1 MPVGRTQGRC
11 YNRDDAPN
19 KEDRVSS
26 DNPTNCLNMSWRRI
40 VVKVGTSTLTAGG
53 QRLDPPRMVDLVRQ
67 LHELRQRGA
76 QVVLVTSG
84 AQQAGREKLGFPET
98 VKSIP
103 FKQML
108 AAVGQGRLM
117 HLWEQYFD
125 LYGIVTAQVLL
136 TRQDIE
142 DRHRYLNLRDTFAGL
157 LERDIVPVVN
167 ENDAVA
173 TEEIRV
179 GENDSLSAM
188 VANLI
193 EADLLVL
200 LSDIDGLYTANPRVD
215 ADATLIPRVEAIDG
229 SVLLFAR
236 GNGTAM
242 GSGGM
247 HTKLVAADM
256 AVHAG
261 TSVVIANG
269 GRENILLDIA
279 AQRAVCTLFPAPISA
294 TEGRKRWLLAQ
305 KQVAGQVEID
315 RGAAEALLSKGR
327 SLLPVGIVRAQGK
340 FERGAIVAVIDE
352 LGQTIARGLANYASQ
367 DLLRV
372 LGQRSENIAELLG
385 YDYGPEFIH
394 RDNLVLL

>member
-1 MPVGRTQGRC
+1 MP
-11 YNRDDAPN
+11 
-19 KEDRVSS
+19 
-26 DNPTNCLNMSWRRI
+26 WRRI
-40 VVKVGTSTLTAGG
+40 VVKVGTSTLTDGG
-53 QRLDPPRMVDLVRQ
+53 ARLNPPRMVDLVRQ
-67 LHELRQRGA
+67 LHGLRLRGA

-108 AAVGQGRLM
+108 SAVGQGRLM

-136 TRQDIE
+136 TRQDVE
-142 DRHRYLNLRDTFAGL
+142 DRHRYLNLRDTFVSL
-157 LERDIVPVVN
+157 IERGIVPIVN

-179 GENDSLSAM
+179 GENDTLSAM

-193 EADLLVL
+193 EADLLIL
-200 LSDIDGLYTANPRVD
+200 LSDIDGLYTANPRLDPAAALVPQVESID
-215 ADATLIPRVEAIDG
+215 A
-229 SVLLFAR
+229 SVLALAR

-247 HTKLVAADM
+247 YTKLVAADM
-256 AVHAG
+256 AMHSG

-269 GRENILLDIA
+269 SRENILLDVTT
-279 AQRAVCTLFPAPISA
+279 QRSVCTLFPAPISA
-294 TEGRKRWLLAQ
+294 AEGRKRWLLAQ
-305 KQVAGQVEID
+305 KQVAGQVVVD
-315 RGAAEALLSKGR
+315 RGAAEALLTRGR
-327 SLLPVGIVRAQGK
+327 SLLPVGILRAQGA
-340 FERGAIVAVIDE
+340 FERGAIVAVADE
-352 LGQTIARGLANYASQ
+352 SGQAIARGLANYASQ
-367 DLLRV
+367 DLARV
-372 LGQRSENIAELLG
+372 LGHRSESIAELLG